1 MRSVLLT
8 TILLLG
14 FRFYAFSQ
22 NANAEDVR
30 YFDIK
35 LAGVSIG
42 EMKATK
48 KQEDT
53 TTYYTLD
60 SKVKFWFFV
69 TINIEHKT
77 QVLYHND
84 KLVYSKS
91 TSVSN
96 KGNFTSNIVWNKD
109 KYDVDVNSYDYTNK
123 KSIGAPIHHNV
134 VTLYFEEPKTVKEIL
149 LDGFGL
155 MTDVTTTKP
164 GLYQVDVIGNKNSF
178 EYKDG
183 RLVLANMYSKFKNYN
198 VVARDYDD

>member
-1 MRSVLLT
+1 M
-8 TILLLG
+8 G
-14 FRFYAFSQ
+14 FNFCAFSQ
-22 NANAEDVR
+22 NSTAEDVR
-30 YFDIK
+30 HFDIK

-48 KQEDT
+48 KREDT

-77 QVLYHND
+77 QVLYHNG

-109 KYDVDVNSYDYTNK
+109 KYDVDVNSYDYMNK
-123 KSIGAPIHHNV
+123 KSIGNPIHHNV
-134 VTLYFEEPKTVKEIL
+134 VTLYFEEPKTVKKNL

-155 MTDVTTTKP
+155 MTEVTTTKT
-164 GLYQVDVIGNKNSF
+164 GVYQVDVIGNENSF
-178 EYKDG
+178 TYKDG
-183 RLVLANMYSKFKNYN
+183 KLVLANMYSKFKNYN
-198 VVARDYDD
+198 VVARGYDD

>member
-1 MRSVLLT
+1 M
-8 TILLLG
+8 G
-14 FRFYAFSQ
+14 FNFCAFSQ
-22 NANAEDVR
+22 NSTAEDVR
-30 YFDIK
+30 HFDIK

-48 KQEDT
+48 KREDT

-77 QVLYHND
+77 QVLYHNG

-109 KYDVDVNSYDYTNK
+109 KYDVDVNSYDYMNK
-123 KSIGAPIHHNV
+123 KSIRNPIHHNV
-134 VTLYFEEPKTVKEIL
+134 VTLYFEEPKAVKKIL

-155 MTDVTTTKP
+155 MTEVTTTKT
-164 GLYQVDVIGNKNSF
+164 GVYQVDVIGNKNSF
-178 EYKDG
+178 TYKDG
-183 RLVLANMYSKFKNYN
+183 KLVLANMYSKFKNYN
-198 VVARDYDD
+198 VVARGYDD

>member
-14 FRFYAFSQ
+14 FNFCAFSQ
-22 NANAEDVR
+22 NSTAEDVR
-30 YFDIK
+30 HFDIK

-48 KQEDT
+48 KREDT

-77 QVLYHND
+77 QVLYHNG

-109 KYDVDVNSYDYTNK
+109 KYDVDVNSYDYMNK
-123 KSIGAPIHHNV
+123 KSIRNPIHHNV
-134 VTLYFEEPKTVKEIL
+134 VTLYFEEPKAVKKIL

-155 MTDVTTTKP
+155 MTEVTTTKT
-164 GLYQVDVIGNKNSF
+164 GVYQVDVIGNKNSF
-178 EYKDG
+178 TYKDG
-183 RLVLANMYSKFKNYN
+183 KLVLANMYSKFKNYN
-198 VVARDYDD
+198 VVARGYDD